1 MKLGLLSVAACLA
14 LVLGTVSANVI
25 GLDFGSDAMKV
36 ALVQPGSP
44 LEIVTNFQSKR
55 KTPTCITFYRGER
68 MFGSD
73 SYALMPR
80 KPELS
85 VAKAYRMLGR
95 ALGHPL
101 VQEVTK
107 QYFPHEMY
115 TNETTGA
122 ATMKME
128 DTHYTPEELIAML
141 MQVRLCRQWGVVARR
156 AVVSCCDYCGG
167 VDSTSLSTPPPPH
180 APYHL
185 PRPLPSAARQRHDAQ
200 LRRQGAHTARVPPP
214 LPAPP
219 LNPSLPHRPLSPPL
233 IPSLPHRPLSPPL
246 TPSLPHRPLAPPS
259 VTAPAPRG
267 DRRSSRTA

>member
-107 QYFPHEMY
+107 QYFPHELY

-141 MQVRLCRQWGVVARR
+141 MQVRPCGQWGVVARR
-156 AVVSCCDYCGG
+156 AAVSWGCYRCG
-167 VDSTSLSTPPPPH
+167 VDGTSLLTLHPPTPHTTSPPPPVC
-180 APYHL
+180 
-185 PRPLPSAARQRHDAQ
+185 S
-200 LRRQGAHTARVPPP
+200 
-214 LPAPP
+214 
-219 LNPSLPHRPLSPPL
+219 
-233 IPSLPHRPLSPPL
+233 
-246 TPSLPHRPLAPPS
+246 TPK
-259 VTAPAPRG
+259 T
-267 DRRSSRTA
+267 

>member
-1 MKLGLLSVAACLA
+1 MMKLGLLSAMACLA
-14 LVLGTVSANVI
+14 ILGSTMANVI

-101 VQEVTK
+101 VQEVNK
-107 QYFPHEMY
+107 QYFPHELY

-141 MQVRLCRQWGVVARR
+141 MQHAKDMTLNFGGKVVSNQPQSYHPLYPSPDRTLFTPGLSNTQLSLQVIKDCVITVPASFTQHERR
-156 AVVSCCDYCGG
+156 ALY
-167 VDSTSLSTPPPPH
+167 T
-180 APYHL
+180 
-185 PRPLPSAARQRHDAQ
+185 AAEIAD
-200 LRRQGAHTARVPPP
+200 LKVP
-214 LPAPP
+214 
-219 LNPSLPHRPLSPPL
+219 
-233 IPSLPHRPLSPPL
+233 
-246 TPSLPHRPLAPPS
+246 
-259 VTAPAPRG
+259 
-267 DRRSSRTA
+267 